1 MAVNNV
7 SNTSTYTSPPATTT
21 TTGTGAV
28 DSSQFMQLLLAQLTH
43 QNPLE
48 PMSNSEMMSQ
58 FSQLNSLQ
66 ELRDIHTSM
75 DVTSSA
81 NQTSYMASLIGKTI
95 KVNQTDGTVL
105 EGVVDGAILEKG
117 NLQLRIGDKTVA
129 LSDVLE
135 IDGTKASQMRSAVSL
150 DR

>member
-1 MAVNNV
+1 
-7 SNTSTYTSPPATTT
+7 
-21 TTGTGAV
+21 
-28 DSSQFMQLLLAQLTH
+28 
-43 QNPLE
+43 
-48 PMSNSEMMSQ
+48 MMSQ

-81 NQTSYMASLIGKTI
+81 NQTSYMAGLIGKTI
-95 KVNQTDGTVL
+95 KANQPDGNILV
-105 EGVVDGAILEKG
+105 GVVDGAVLEKG

-135 IDGTKASQMRSAVSL
+135 IDGATA
-150 DR
+150 

>member
-7 SNTSTYTSPPATTT
+7 SNTSQTSTYTPPPATTKT
-21 TTGTGAV
+21 TTGAV

-48 PMSNSEMMSQ
+48 PMDNAQMMSQ

-75 DVTSSA
+75 DVTSAA
-81 NQTSYMASLIGKTI
+81 NQTSYMASLIGKTV
-95 KVNQTDGTVL
+95 KVNQADGDIL

-117 NLQLRIGDKTVA
+117 NLQLRIGDQTVA

-135 IDGTKASQMRSAVSL
+135 IDGAKA
-150 DR
+150 